1 MVATRL
7 RIEGDEL
14 KEYPIPDW
22 KVQKERYLED
32 IVEEALS
39 LVFGDIYRF
48 FSRVQRNPIN
58 GLGADFLLWNSSLDN
73 PAVLIEVK
81 NWSDHYKVRP
91 YRFREEVLSRFLVQ
105 DPKKEKLWILV
116 IPYLVVTQRVW
127 CYITEMPNLYT
138 IQTGIPPTK
147 GPIKPLSRNVRDKLV
162 KRLAKAFKAI
172 LRHWFSTRVQV
183 FYIGYDCQASHRCYD
198 NVCMQ
203 NEKTIS
209 EDQLDGL
216 SATHAGLYPLLKS
229 GLTYL
234 KQEKGW
240 KGF

>member
-14 KEYPIPDW
+14 TEYPIPYW
-22 KVQKERYLED
+22 KVQKGRYLED
-32 IVEEALS
+32 IVEEALN
-39 LVFGDIYRF
+39 LEDVHRF
-48 FSRVQRNPIN
+48 FSRIERNPIN
-58 GLGADFLLWNSSLDN
+58 GLGADFVLWSSLN
-73 PAVLIEVK
+73 KPAVLIEVK

-91 YRFREEVLSRFLVQ
+91 YWFREEVISRFRVQ
-105 DPKKEKLWILV
+105 DPEQEKLWILV
-116 IPYLVVTQRVW
+116 IPYLVATQGVLY
-127 CYITEMPNLYT
+127 YITEVPNLYI

-147 GPIKPLSRNVRDKLV
+147 GPIKPLSRSVRDKLV
-162 KRLAKAFKAI
+162 RHLAKAFKGV
-172 LRHWFSTRVQV
+172 LRHWFKRVRV
-183 FYIGYDCQASHRCYD
+183 FHIHSDSDRQAYRYDD
-198 NVCMQ
+198 VCMQ

-209 EDQLDGL
+209 EDQLNGL